1 MNLHYF
7 VFNLVVHLYGLP
19 QNDCAL
25 FEDFL
30 NLVVV
35 DAELRKEDLILVL
48 AQGALQCLVSLLVCH
63 TTLLYQSPESRIV
76 QIVDVTIDLTPRQ
89 IVFHHL
95 QIGVEDNPG
104 IKRRNHIKRSNSFK
118 ILRQV
123 ETVG

>member
-35 DAELRKEDLILVL
+35 DAELRKKDLILVL
-48 AQGALQCLVSLLVCH
+48 AQGAFQCLVSLLVCH

-89 IVFHHL
+89 IISHN
-95 QIGVEDNPG
+95 I
-104 IKRRNHIKRSNSFK
+104 
-118 ILRQV
+118 
-123 ETVG
+123 